1 MIKSMTGFGIAEA
14 QNDNI
19 TVEVEI
25 KTLNSKFLDL
35 SLKLPKIL
43 NSKEIEVRNVITKML
58 IRGKASVSINISKKN
73 KQLALPNIDQELFT
87 AYLEKLSEL
96 EELNGRKFHDIM
108 KMSLEAPEII
118 KYEDDQLTEDDQ
130 LLIIDTLKN
139 ALEKCNE
146 FRDSEGKTVSDVLA
160 GYINTI
166 SEKLEKAKDIEP
178 KRMEKI
184 RTRLQNN
191 VKELTLSVDYD
202 QERLEQELIYYSEK
216 LDVNEEVERLSIHL
230 KYFLDTLKSKA
241 ESHGKKLGFISQEIG
256 REINTLGSKANDSDL
271 QEQVIQMKEE
281 LEKIKE
287 QSLNVL

>member
-1 MIKSMTGFGIAEA
+1 MTGFGIAEA

-19 TVEVEI
+19 SIEVEI

-35 SLKLPKIL
+35 SLKLPKVL
-43 NSKEIEVRNVITKML
+43 NPKEIEVRNLITQML
-58 IRGKASVSINISKKN
+58 IRGKASVSIKISEKN
-73 KQLALPNIDQELFT
+73 KQLALPNIDQELFA

-96 EELNGRKFHDIM
+96 EEMNGRKFHDIM
-108 KMSLEAPEII
+108 KMSLDAPEII
-118 KYEDDQLTEDDQ
+118 KYEDDQLTEVDQ
-130 LLIIDTLKN
+130 DLIIETLKN

-146 FRDSEGKTVSDVLA
+146 FRETEGKTVSDILA

-166 SEKLEKAKDIEP
+166 SEKLKKAKEIEP

-191 VKELTLSVDYD
+191 IKELTQSVDYD

-230 KYFLDTLKSKA
+230 KYFIDTLKSKA

>member
-19 TVEVEI
+19 SVEVEI

-35 SLKLPKIL
+35 SLRLPKVL
-43 NSKEIEVRNVITKML
+43 NSKEIEVRNLVTQQL
-58 IRGKASVSINISKKN
+58 IRGKSSVSINISKKN
-73 KQLALPNIDQELFT
+73 KKLSLPNIDQELFS

-96 EELNGRKFHDIM
+96 EEANGRKFHDSM
-108 KMSLEAPEII
+108 KMALEAPEII
-118 KYEDDQLTEDDQ
+118 KYDDEQLSEEDNK
-130 LLIIDTLKN
+130 LIIATLKT
-139 ALEKCNE
+139 ALDNCNE
-146 FRDSEGKTVSDVLA
+146 FRDTEGKTVGDILS

-166 SEKLEKAKDIEP
+166 SEKLDKAKKIEP

-184 RTRLQNN
+184 RTRLQTNI
-191 VKELTLSVDYD
+191 KELTQSVDYD

>member
-1 MIKSMTGFGIAEA
+1 MTGFGIAEA

-19 TVEVEI
+19 TIEVEI

-35 SLKLPKIL
+35 SLKLPKVL
-43 NSKEIEVRNVITKML
+43 NAKEIEVRNLITQQL
-58 IRGKASVSINISKKN
+58 IRGKTSVFIKVSEKN
-73 KQLALPNIDQELFT
+73 KQLALPNIDQELFA

-96 EELNGRKFHDIM
+96 EKLNGRNFHDIM
-108 KMSLEAPEII
+108 KMSLDAPDII
-118 KYEDDQLTEDDQ
+118 KYEEDQLREEDQ
-130 LLIIDTLKN
+130 LLIIETLKS

-146 FRDSEGKTVSDVLA
+146 FRETEGKTVSDILG

-166 SEKLEKAKDIEP
+166 SEKLEKAKEIEP

-184 RTRLQNN
+184 RNRLQNN
-191 VKELTLSVDYD
+191 IKELTLSVDYD

-216 LDVNEEVERLSIHL
+216 LDVNEEIERLSIHL
-230 KYFLDTLKSKA
+230 KYFLNTLKSKE

>member
-1 MIKSMTGFGIAEA
+1 
-14 QNDNI
+14 
-19 TVEVEI
+19 
-25 KTLNSKFLDL
+25 
-35 SLKLPKIL
+35 
-43 NSKEIEVRNVITKML
+43 
-58 IRGKASVSINISKKN
+58 
-73 KQLALPNIDQELFT
+73 LALPNIDQELFS

-96 EELNGRKFHDIM
+96 EEANGRKFHDIM

-118 KYEDDQLTEDDQ
+118 KYEDDQLTENDQ
-130 LLIIDTLKN
+130 ILIIETLKN
-139 ALEKCNE
+139 ALDKCNE
-146 FRDSEGKTVSDVLA
+146 FRETEGKTVSDILA
-160 GYINTI
+160 SYSTTI
-166 SEKLEKAKDIEP
+166 SDKLEKAKDIEP
-178 KRMEKI
+178 RRMEKI
-184 RTRLQNN
+184 RSRLQNN
-191 VKELTLSVDYD
+191 IKELTLSVDYD

-287 QSLNVL
+287 QTLNVL